1 MSLRLRPGNSAAAG
15 HRRRTTVRS
24 GLLGGTLGVTAVGA
38 SYSTPGPGQSSGPAT
53 DADCTLVVYYS
64 RVGEN
69 YYYGDGVDLEVGTP
83 RFSRASSA
91 PT

>member
-1 MSLRLRPGNSAAAG
+1 
-15 HRRRTTVRS
+15 
-24 GLLGGTLGVTAVGA
+24 
-38 SYSTPGPGQSSGPAT
+38 
-53 DADCTLVVYYS
+53 LVVYYS